1 MARRLLD
8 PRRRSETF
16 DLPFGGLANPHTV
29 TVGYYNDNTPGEVFI
44 SGGKS
49 GEQIEAIARDGAVLL
64 SMCLQHGVQ
73 LETIRHALTRD
84 SRDQPMSIV
93 GAVVEQL
100 SNPWPSNAL

>member
-1 MARRLLD
+1 MGRRPLS

-29 TVGYYNDNTPGEVFI
+29 TVGYYDDDTPGEVFI

-64 SMCLQHGVQ
+64 SMCLQHGVK
-73 LETIRHALTRD
+73 LETVRHALTRD
-84 SRDQPMSIV
+84 SQDRPMSIV

-100 SNPWPSNAL
+100 SNPWPHNNL